1 MPSKID
7 SYTSVAKAL
16 SATVDLLKDVWP
28 YIGGLV
34 IAAVVA
40 GWAYLTQWGY
50 IPVLL
55 FALVAF
61 VLGLFGLKLL
71 RGMPPKRD
79 ATLSDDSTK
88 PSGNVY
94 VTSHNQ
100 SGGITAQNVHVN
112 TPTQRVM
119 GESLKAGLLNAVPK
133 NKLVVVWGTMGNHE
147 SYVLASEIYA
157 FLKKNGFQLFGDS
170 AQQQMFITPL
180 HGIRVRE
187 EEQSFNV
194 EVGLP
199 DGSEV
204 R

>member
-1 MPSKID
+1 MPSRID

-16 SATVDLLKDVWP
+16 SATLDLLKEVWP

-34 IAAVVA
+34 MAAVVA
-40 GWAYLTQWGY
+40 AWAYLTQWGY

-79 ATLSDDSTK
+79 ATVSDDSTK
-88 PSGNVY
+88 PTGNVY

-112 TPTQRVM
+112 TPVQRVM
-119 GESLKAGLLNAVPK
+119 GDNLKSGLLKAVPR
-133 NKLVVVWGTMGNHE
+133 NKRVVVWSSMGSQEAH
-147 SYVLASEIYA
+147 VLANEIFA
-157 FLKKNGFQLFGDS
+157 FLRSSGFPVFGNS
-170 AQQQMFITPL
+170 AHQQMFVTPL
-180 HGIRVRE
+180 HGIRLRE
-187 EEQSFNV
+187 EGENFNV